1 MRNFREEDGTATSAS
16 SFKAPSQEEIMD
28 KLNSTTSE
36 VTEKISEYWE
46 KSEDKPTLVAL
57 GAGSLL
63 ALYFA
68 NSIVSAVNRLPLFA
82 GFFELVGIA
91 FSTWTAYRIFLV
103 EGEKEKTVEDIKG
116 FVSKVGIKL

>member
-1 MRNFREEDGTATSAS
+1 MES
-16 SFKAPSQEEIMD
+16 I
-28 KLNSTTSE
+28 NSTTSQLSE
-36 VTEKISEYWE
+36 KVTEYWE
-46 KSEDKPTLVAL
+46 NSEDKPTLIAV

-91 FSTWTAYRIFLV
+91 FSGWTAYRIFLV
-103 EGEKEKTVEDIKG
+103 EGEKEKAIEEFKG
-116 FVSKVGIKL
+116 FVSKIGIKI